1 MTLENY
7 IKVLTK
13 LVQDNPNAGNYLVIY
28 SADDE
33 GNHFQPVQF
42 HPTIGTYKWD
52 GFDDSKSKDNNAVCI
67 N

>member
-13 LVQDNPNAGNYLVIY
+13 LVQDNPNAGNYEVVY

-33 GNHFQPVQF
+33 GNRFEPVRYA
-42 HPTIGTYKWD
+42 PIIGKYED
-52 GFDDSKSKDNNAVCI
+52 GDFSDWSTLGSNAVCI